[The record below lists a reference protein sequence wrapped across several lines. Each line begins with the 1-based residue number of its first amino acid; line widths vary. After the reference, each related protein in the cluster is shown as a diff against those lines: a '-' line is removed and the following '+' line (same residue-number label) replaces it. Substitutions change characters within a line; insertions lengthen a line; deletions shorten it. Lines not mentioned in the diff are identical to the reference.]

1 MLANKSI
8 RLIKSDF
15 ASVVSMALIYIVLG
29 KLSLLLAIPPGH
41 ATAMFLPAGLA
52 IAAVLLWGG
61 RLLPGIFLGSL
72 ILHLWV
78 NLEAGHP
85 LFSTATLVALGI
97 AIGALLQ
104 TVVAVALVRFY
115 VSSPTELSG
124 EKEIV
129 CFLLLA
135 GPVASFIG
143 ASIGISALLFGG
155 VIAPG
160 AFLFGWLT
168 WWVGDVIGVV
178 IMAPLLLIFFA
189 QPRQLWRQRVL
200 TVAIPMLVS
209 CVVVVVVFVR
219 VSQSELER
227 LEFQFRGES
236 VEILEAVKSR
246 FDGYVEELAA
256 LERFYAASTFV
267 TRDEFR
273 SFVSPALLRSP
284 GLQVLEWLPR
294 VPDSQRQQFESQM
307 RNSGFFQYH
316 LTEHDA
322 SQSLVAAGV
331 RDEYFPVA
339 YVEPYPG
346 NEAAIG
352 YDVASNAISLAALVQ
367 ARDNG
372 TVGVSAPIEL
382 LKFGAEQK
390 GALLFFPLYEN
401 GDLPVTIA
409 LRQERLKGFM
419 LAVFGYRYML
429 DAALMPF
436 PKDTFLL
443 SVLDVSDASS
453 AVPLYGDESIVLNN
467 NKQTVSWSGTISAG
481 GRSLLLN
488 FTPSAKYLDQHRTW
502 QAWMVLAWG
511 LLFTSILGALLLIIS
526 GRSRRV
532 QQLVDRQTLELRA
545 TLECLLE
552 AIITFDSNGVI
563 ESVNPAAQQLL
574 GYSNIEILGMP
585 LTRFIPDVARY
596 ERAEWLVKQHFF
608 GKHNETVAT
617 HRDGSALPI
626 EFGVS
631 EVIMPERIF
640 YTGTIRDLR
649 ERKQAEQINSE
660 FIVTVGRELRGP
672 ITAIRGAVGL
682 IDGAVMDAIPQPVMK
697 LLKTVTTNSVHLV
710 NLINDISDI
719 KRLEFGEARFEMRHH
734 EISAL
739 VKKTLELNSSI
750 TREHQKSLRFQQE
763 LALAPRWVDVD
774 EQYFIQAM
782 AQLLSN
788 AVKFSSAAAEVT
800 VAVVIMDGDVEVQ
813 VIDHGQGIAEAD
825 RDKVFEKF
833 WQVDASH
840 DHTDDGTGLGL
851 SIVKAIIEKM
861 GGEVGFTSVVGEGTT
876 FYIRLP
882 IVK

>member
-8 RLIKSDF
+8 RLIKSDL

-29 KLSLLLAIPPGH
+29 KLSLLLAIPPGY

-52 IAAVLLWGG
+52 IAAVLLWG
-61 RLLPGIFLGSL
+61 RRILPGIFLGSL

-78 NLEAGHP
+78 NFEMGHP
-85 LFSTATLVALGI
+85 LFSTVTLVALGI
-97 AIGALLQ
+97 ATGVLLQ
-104 TVVAVALVRFY
+104 TVVAVSLVRFY
-115 VSSPTELSG
+115 VS
-124 EKEIV
+124 
-129 CFLLLA
+129 FLLLA

-155 VIAPG
+155 VIAPE
-160 AFLFGWLT
+160 AFLFSWLT

-178 IMAPLLLIFFA
+178 IMTPLLLIFFA

-200 TVAIPMLVS
+200 TVAVPMLVS

-322 SQSLVAAGV
+322 SQSLVMAGV

-346 NEAAIG
+346 NESAIG
-352 YDVASNAISLAALVQ
+352 YDVASSTVGLAALVQ

-409 LRQERLKGFM
+409 LRQARLKGFM

-429 DAALMPF
+429 DAALLPF

-453 AVPLYGDESIVLNN
+453 TVPLYGDESIVLNN

-488 FTPSAKYLDQHRTW
+488 FTPSAKYLDQHRT
-502 QAWMVLAWG
+502 
-511 LLFTSILGALLLIIS
+511 
-526 GRSRRV
+526 
-532 QQLVDRQTLELRA
+532 
-545 TLECLLE
+545 
-552 AIITFDSNGVI
+552 
-563 ESVNPAAQQLL
+563 
-574 GYSNIEILGMP
+574 
-585 LTRFIPDVARY
+585 
-596 ERAEWLVKQHFF
+596 
-608 GKHNETVAT
+608 
-617 HRDGSALPI
+617 
-626 EFGVS
+626 
-631 EVIMPERIF
+631 
-640 YTGTIRDLR
+640 
-649 ERKQAEQINSE
+649 
-660 FIVTVGRELRGP
+660 
-672 ITAIRGAVGL
+672 
-682 IDGAVMDAIPQPVMK
+682 
-697 LLKTVTTNSVHLV
+697 
-710 NLINDISDI
+710 
-719 KRLEFGEARFEMRHH
+719 
-734 EISAL
+734 
-739 VKKTLELNSSI
+739 
-750 TREHQKSLRFQQE
+750 
-763 LALAPRWVDVD
+763 
-774 EQYFIQAM
+774 
-782 AQLLSN
+782 
-788 AVKFSSAAAEVT
+788 
-800 VAVVIMDGDVEVQ
+800 
-813 VIDHGQGIAEAD
+813 
-825 RDKVFEKF
+825 
-833 WQVDASH
+833 
-840 DHTDDGTGLGL
+840 
-851 SIVKAIIEKM
+851 
-861 GGEVGFTSVVGEGTT
+861 
-876 FYIRLP
+876 
-882 IVK
+882 